1 MPRWKQIGFTLIEV
15 MVVVAIIGI
24 LAAVAYPAY
33 TEYVKK
39 TRRAEVSLVL
49 LENAHMLERHYT
61 RTGSYAEGTVNGLV
75 TQSPAEGDAVFTV
88 EVTLNAE
95 DYLLEATAVAGGL
108 MAGDACATYTLNQ
121 LGQRT
126 PTDAKCWRR

>member
-15 MVVVAIIGI
+15 MVVVAIVGI
-24 LAAVAYPAY
+24 LAAIAYPAY

-39 TRRAEVSLVL
+39 TRRAEVSSVL

-61 RTGSYAEGTVNGLV
+61 RTGSYSDGTVNGLV
-75 TQSPAEGDAVFTV
+75 TQSPADGTAVFTIA
-88 EVTLNAE
+88 VTRNAE
-95 DYLLEATAVAGGL
+95 DFLLEATAVAGGV
-108 MAGDACATYTLNQ
+108 MAGDTCAAYTLNQ

-126 PTDAKCWRR
+126 PADAKCWRR